1 MRRPS
6 CQPQLL
12 SVSCAGS
19 HFRCTAHR
27 HQTSIPT
34 QPQPPVDTLTT
45 AASSPLLLP
54 PGLRLLVPW
63 FSAACPLCSHRLH
76 RCLRHRLR
84 SRLCAHVSL
93 AVLLL
98 HWNRY
103 ELPPR
108 LRRGVIARI
117 EFNFV
122 SEDKSQLQPVSPQS
136 LVSVKLLCN

>member
-6 CQPQLL
+6 CQLQLL

-19 HFRCTAHR
+19 HFRCTARR

-34 QPQPPVDTLTT
+34 QPQPLVDTLTT
-45 AASSPLLLP
+45 AAASSLLLLP
-54 PGLRLLVPW
+54 PGPRLLGSL
-63 FSAACPLCSHRLH
+63 SAACPLCSHRLY
-76 RCLRHRLR
+76 RCLRHRR
-84 SRLCAHVSL
+84 QSRLCAHVSL

-117 EFNFV
+117 DSNFV